1 MMIAHRYEEF
11 TGGYGR
17 ISMTIRACFAGVVL
31 LAAPSLAAQ
40 SLAQTSWPNQREG
53 DFIIKDYA
61 FANGEKLGEL
71 KLHYTTLGTPKRNA
85 AGDITNAVLLLH
97 GTSASGKAWLL
108 PSLANELFAAGQP
121 LDAAQYFIILPDAIG
136 RAGSS
141 KPSDGLRAKFP
152 QYRYHDIV
160 TSEHRLVTEGLGIK
174 HLRLVLGSSMG
185 GMQTWMWGYM
195 YPDLMDGLVPIAS
208 QPIEISGR
216 NWIQRRIAIEAI
228 RNDPDW
234 KNGDYEK
241 NPTHFAITAP
251 YTAVQTES
259 VLQIQEQAPTREA
272 GDALYKKLVEEAKKR
287 DANDTLFATEAVM
300 DYNPTPHLGKIKAKL
315 MAINFAD
322 DNTNPPELGVTERE
336 IKRIPNGKYVLVPAS
351 DKTHG
356 HFTHL
361 RAVFWKAHLADFL
374 KELPPQM

>member
-1 MMIAHRYEEF
+1 MSMIPCAL
-11 TGGYGR
+11 
-17 ISMTIRACFAGVVL
+17 FAASVL
-31 LAAPSLAAQ
+31 LSASFMGAASA
-40 SLAQTSWPNQREG
+40 LAQTTWPNQREG
-53 DFIIKDYA
+53 DFVIKDFK
-61 FANGEKLGEL
+61 FASGEVLPEL

-85 AGDITNAVLLLH
+85 AGDISNAVLLLH
-97 GTSASGKAWLL
+97 GTSSSGKQWLI

-121 LDAAQYFIILPDAIG
+121 LDASQYFIILPDAIG

-141 KPSDGLRAKFP
+141 KPSDGLRSKFP
-152 QYRYHDIV
+152 HYRYHDIV
-160 TSEHRLVTEGLGIK
+160 ASEHRLVTEGLGIK

-185 GMQTWMWGYM
+185 GMQTWMWGYL

-216 NWIQRRIAIEAI
+216 NWIQRRITIEAI
-228 RNDPDW
+228 RNDPAW
-234 KNGDYEK
+234 NNGNYEK
-241 NPTHFAITAP
+241 NPTHFAIIAP

-272 GDALYKKLVEEAKKR
+272 GDALYKKLVEAAKKR
-287 DANDTLFATEAVM
+287 DANDTLYATEAVM
-300 DYNPTPHLGKIKAKL
+300 DYNPTAHLEKIKAKL
-315 MAINFAD
+315 VAINFAD

-336 IKRIPNGKYVLVPAS
+336 IKRIPQGKYVLVPAS

-361 RAVFWKAHLADFL
+361 RAAFWKAHLAEFL

>member
-1 MMIAHRYEEF
+1 MI
-11 TGGYGR
+11 
-17 ISMTIRACFAGVVL
+17 MRAVFAAVVL
-31 LAAPSLAAQ
+31 LSAPALFAQ
-40 SLAQTSWPNQREG
+40 TTLAQTTPAQTTWPNQREG
-53 DFIIKDYA
+53 DFVIKDFA
-61 FANGEKLGEL
+61 FASGETLPEL

-97 GTSASGKAWLL
+97 GTSSSGKAWLM
-108 PSLANELFAAGQP
+108 PSLANELFASGQP
-121 LDAAQYFIILPDAIG
+121 LDASRYFIILPDGIG

-152 QYRYHDIV
+152 HYRYHDIV
-160 TSEHRLVTEGLGIK
+160 ASEHRLVTEGLGIK
-174 HLRLVLGSSMG
+174 HLRLVLGSLMG

-228 RNDPDW
+228 RNDPAW
-234 KNGDYEK
+234 NNGNYDK
-241 NPTHFAITAP
+241 NPTHFSITAP
-251 YTAVQTES
+251 YSAVQTES
-259 VLQIQEQAPTREA
+259 VLQIQEMAPTREA

-287 DANDTLFATEAVM
+287 DANDTLYATEAVM

-322 DNTNPPELGVTERE
+322 DATNPPELGVTERE
-336 IKRIPNGKYVLVPAS
+336 IKRIPTGKYVLVPAS
-351 DKTHG
+351 EKTHG